1 MILKYIMVRLVYAKK
16 VTKLSK
22 CNLLHDILNTPK
34 RTKLLNSRYYPILQ
48 GFMNILKGKAK
59 FKTFQIILGSGCG
72 STIIIGMIINKLT
85 TKTDDVMQCHTS
97 TIN

>member
-1 MILKYIMVRLVYAKK
+1 MNYVHGNK
-16 VTKLSK
+16 VNKRAG

-34 RTKLLNSRYYPILQ
+34 RTKLLNSHYSPILQ